1 MLHPTPNI
9 PNLKYYPDWVSSA
22 SLDVGREIWSCLN
35 LLYHPRVTCTFLNKD
50 RGGGVGEVQGKIEE
64 TGIEE
69 EGDIVIGI

>member
-9 PNLKYYPDWVSSA
+9 PNLKYYSDWISSA
-22 SLDVGREIWSCLN
+22 SLDVGREIWS
-35 LLYHPRVTCTFLNKD
+35 CTFLNKD